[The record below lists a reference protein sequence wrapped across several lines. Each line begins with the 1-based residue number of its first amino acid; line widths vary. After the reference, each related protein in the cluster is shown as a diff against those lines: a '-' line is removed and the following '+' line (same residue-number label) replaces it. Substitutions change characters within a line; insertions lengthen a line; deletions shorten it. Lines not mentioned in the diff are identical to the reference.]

1 VIRRGKRWNWG
12 AKVKIGKNPIAGGA
26 FYDLDEFTDATIQQ
40 WQAHGRATRD
50 FHTALYFD
58 LAGQRAAR
66 QPEISA
72 ALRQVQ
78 PITVPLDTWHRI
90 VNFKYCLNPLSPA
103 GSLLWVGGRF
113 NVGREIDETR
123 FPSFPALYVA
133 EDFETAFREYHGLA
147 KDKLVE
153 GLRADELSLE
163 EAGSW
168 VTLRLVG
175 CIYNVFDLTK
185 SSNLKGICRIFSKFN
200 LSSRVRDLERKA
212 KRQPTR
218 LIRTPTELVDV
229 MMSDDWRAWPVHFS
243 VPANSQVFARFLVD
257 AGFEGVLY
265 RSAKGAKKCLAVF
278 TRQMVNSNS
287 HVGLH
292 PDRPD
297 NIENAELNSTNC
309 LDL

>member
-1 VIRRGKRWNWG
+1 MT
-12 AKVKIGKNPIAGGA
+12 
-26 FYDLDEFTDATIQQ
+26 LTS
-40 WQAHGRATRD
+40 
-50 FHTALYFD
+50 L
-58 LAGQRAAR
+58 LM
-66 QPEISA
+66 
-72 ALRQVQ
+72 
-78 PITVPLDTWHRI
+78 
-90 VNFKYCLNPLSPA
+90 PLSNN
-103 GSLLWVGGRF
+103 GRHMEGPLGIF
-113 NVGREIDETR
+113 IQ
-123 FPSFPALYVA
+123 LYTSIWPVSA
-133 EDFETAFREYHGLA
+133 P
-147 KDKLVE
+147 
-153 GLRADELSLE
+153 RAN
-163 EAGSW
+163 
-168 VTLRLVG
+168 RG